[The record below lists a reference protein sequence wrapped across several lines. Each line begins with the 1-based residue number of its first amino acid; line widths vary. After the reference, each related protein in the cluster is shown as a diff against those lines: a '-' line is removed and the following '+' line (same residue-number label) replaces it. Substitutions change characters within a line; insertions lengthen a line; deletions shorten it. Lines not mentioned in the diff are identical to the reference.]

1 MKKTTTASFFGLI
14 MSILPILKGESLSR
28 ILITFI
34 AASLTMLFCLYI
46 YEDDKS
52 KKKKVN

>member
-28 ILITFI
+28 ILITFTMS
-34 AASLTMLFCLYI
+34 SLTMLFCLYI

-52 KKKKVN
+52 KKRGN